1 MRPQTSNNIEDWL
14 AALSAPEP
22 VVDTPPEEWLTREQ
36 IQSLLGFSR
45 FKAQTYLADAA
56 RNGRVEVKRF
66 RIRHAT
72 GFTSQTPH
80 YRLLK

>member
-1 MRPQTSNNIEDWL
+1 MSQPPSNSINDWL

-22 VVDTPPEEWLTREQ
+22 VVDAPPEEWLTREQ